1 MTEITQNNNTKFKL
15 WVLLGYT
22 ILIAAICILSS
33 VVFVQC
39 NNKEKHNVE
48 VVHKTDTIVKRKVDS
63 VFVDHYYRLPGRIDT
78 VFVFNDSDSLLIRG
92 YSKDTIYI
100 EKFEMRVITR
110 DTIIKDTIMIK
121 TTVDKQIK
129 HFGFGFT
136 AGFAGTYGVVNKK
149 FDVGPSVGVGIIYKF

>member
-1 MTEITQNNNTKFKL
+1 MTKTIQNNNTRTKL

-22 ILIAAICILSS
+22 VLIAAICILSS
-33 VVFVQC
+33 IVFVQC
-39 NNKEKHNVE
+39 NNKEKHQVD

-78 VFVFNDSDSLLIRG
+78 VFVFNNSDSVLIKG

-129 HFGFGFT
+129 HFGFGFS
-136 AGFAGTYGVVNKK
+136 AGFSATYGVINKK
-149 FDVGPSVGVGIIYKF
+149 FDVGPSVGVGVIYKF